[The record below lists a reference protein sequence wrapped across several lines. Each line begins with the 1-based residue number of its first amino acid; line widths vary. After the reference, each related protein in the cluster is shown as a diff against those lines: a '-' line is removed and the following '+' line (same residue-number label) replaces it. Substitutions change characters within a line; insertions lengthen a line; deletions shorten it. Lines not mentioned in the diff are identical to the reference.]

1 MVWMISS
8 VPDSRLRQ
16 APTNDKNVQISSSV
30 LYIYL
35 HMNMKILLNIFL
47 RIKIVFMKG
56 LCKTMTTT
64 CTFITVLDYTVK
76 LIKLWNRKTTI

>member
-1 MVWMISS
+1 
-8 VPDSRLRQ
+8 
-16 APTNDKNVQISSSV
+16 
-30 LYIYL
+30 
-35 HMNMKILLNIFL
+35 MNIKILLNIFL

-76 LIKLWNRKTTI
+76 LIKLWNRKTTV